1 MLHRDE
7 KAFYYGLGEKE
18 MKLVSTHALSKADVT
33 AFFHTHWGSPE
44 MVNSHGTFRC
54 DELEGFAVTDEKGDI
69 KGLIT
74 YFIAGNECEVVS
86 LDSIAENKGIGSLL
100 LQEVERVS
108 KRKQCK
114 SIKLIT
120 TNDNMRALMFYQKR
134 GYTLAELYVNA
145 VDKARKVKPEIPFV
159 ADNGIPIRD
168 EILLVKDLT

>member
-1 MLHRDE
+1 
-7 KAFYYGLGEKE
+7 
-18 MKLVSTHALSKADVT
+18 MKLVSTLGLSKADVT
-33 AFFHTHWGSPE
+33 AFFHKHWGSPD

-100 LQEVERVS
+100 LNEVERAV
-108 KRKQCK
+108 KRKQCQ

-120 TNDNMRALMFYQKR
+120 TNDNMRAFMFYQKR
-134 GYTLAELYVNA
+134 GYTMAELYVNA
-145 VDKARKVKPEIPFV
+145 VEEARKVKPEIPFA